1 MENENIAKAVAI
13 LDEAKSYAVEQ
24 LKNEPML
31 NIRVTNTLETL
42 INGLKHVGGF
52 VGDVSTEAGATIKPA
67 KSFMGLD
74 LEALDQQSEPAEVNV
89 LTDEKEQYRTEVNAL
104 YEGFLDRDEVD
115 LKDSLTR
122 EQLLGVAKLAGITV
136 DEPSKQNVTLKL
148 IREVKAAIED
158 KNQVEAERLAK
169 IQALDNEKEDGK
181 EGEEQ

>member
-13 LDEAKSYAVEQ
+13 LDEAKGYAVEQ

-52 VGDVSTEAGATIKPA
+52 VGDVSTDAGQTIKPA

-136 DEPSKQNVTLKL
+136 EEPSKQNVTLKL

-158 KNQVEAERLAK
+158 KNQLEAERLAK

-181 EGEEQ
+181 EGEE